1 MAYFTPELTH
11 ANGDDVASRRE
22 RAQPDIFS
30 NGNVMVENSSNR
42 SAGKVKWRRFA
53 IAVVPA
59 IAVAGTLVGLT
70 AKGALA
76 SSISVSGQEYTVS
89 ASQLYGQGFEQF
101 GTWIPGADQSVP
113 NPAGGGGM
121 GSLVMESAMTQAD
134 LYNLCQQVTVGPLT
148 LTLTAGSS
156 TDPAVAQNLIVDAA
170 SQTGSSAVFT
180 NISIGND
187 ASTLSED
194 PGVEGAAGSF
204 AQQADTVTI
213 NNLVQKT
220 WLTTAGT
227 FTLPDLSLGF
237 GGTCQSS

>member
-1 MAYFTPELTH
+1 
-11 ANGDDVASRRE
+11 
-22 RAQPDIFS
+22 
-30 NGNVMVENSSNR
+30 MVENSSNR

-53 IAVVPA
+53 IAAVPA

-89 ASQLYGQGFEQF
+89 ASQLSGQGFEQF
-101 GTWIPGADQSVP
+101 GNEVTQSNGTVVP
-113 NPAGGGGM
+113 
-121 GSLVMESAMTQAD
+121 VMESAMTSAD

-187 ASTLSED
+187 ASTLTED
-194 PGVEGAAGSF
+194 PGVVGAAGSF
-204 AQQADTVTI
+204 GQQADSVVI
-213 NNLVQKT
+213 NNLVQQT

-227 FTLPDLSLGF
+227 FTLPDLNLGF
-237 GGTCQSS
+237 GGSCTGS

>member
-1 MAYFTPELTH
+1 
-11 ANGDDVASRRE
+11 
-22 RAQPDIFS
+22 
-30 NGNVMVENSSNR
+30 MVENSSNR

-53 IAVVPA
+53 IAAVPA

-89 ASQLYGQGFEQF
+89 ASELSGQGFEQF
-101 GTWIPGADQSVP
+101 GTWIPGAGASVP
-113 NPAGGGGM
+113 DPAGGSTM

-134 LYNLCQQVTVGPLT
+134 LYNLCQQVTVGPFT

-180 NISIGND
+180 NISIGDD
-187 ASTLSED
+187 ASQLTED
-194 PGVEGAAGSF
+194 PNAEGAAGSF
-204 AQQADTVTI
+204 GQQADSVTI
-213 NNLVQKT
+213 DNLVQKT

-237 GGTCQSS
+237 GGSCSSS

>member
-1 MAYFTPELTH
+1 
-11 ANGDDVASRRE
+11 
-22 RAQPDIFS
+22 
-30 NGNVMVENSSNR
+30 MVEHSR
-42 SAGKVKWRRFA
+42 QAGKVKWRRFA
-53 IAVVPA
+53 IAIVPA
-59 IAVAGTLVGLT
+59 VAVAGTLVGLT

-89 ASQLYGQGFEQF
+89 ASELSGQGFEQF

-113 NPAGGGGM
+113 DPTGATSTKGT
-121 GSLVMESAMTQAD
+121 LVMESAMTSAD
-134 LYNLCQQVTVGPLT
+134 LYNLCQQVTVGPFT

-187 ASTLSED
+187 ASTLTED

-204 AQQADTVTI
+204 AQQADSVTI

-237 GGTCQSS
+237 GGSCSGS

>member
-1 MAYFTPELTH
+1 
-11 ANGDDVASRRE
+11 
-22 RAQPDIFS
+22 
-30 NGNVMVENSSNR
+30 MVENSR
-42 SAGKVKWRRFA
+42 PAGKVKWRRFA

-59 IAVAGTLVGLT
+59 VAVAGTLVGLT
-70 AKGALA
+70 AKGAIA

-89 ASQLYGQGFEQF
+89 ASQLTGQGFEQF
-101 GTWIPGADQSVP
+101 GNELTQSNGTVVP
-113 NPAGGGGM
+113 
-121 GSLVMESAMTQAD
+121 VVESAMTSAD

-170 SQTGSSAVFT
+170 SQTGSSATFT

-187 ASTLSED
+187 ASTLTED
-194 PGVEGAAGSF
+194 PNAEGAAGGF
-204 AQQADTVTI
+204 GQEADSVSITD
-213 NNLVQKT
+213 LVQKT

-237 GGTCQSS
+237 GGSCSSS